1 MCVSRFKV
9 LLILMW
15 RNSEVPELSGLQEPL
30 FYSSSAVRKWNWYFG
45 YTANRNRR
53 WQVCIFRAIY
63 TYAGVFL
70 ESEPSHTAQNTESLP
85 ETINKPHFSSLICL
99 HFANI
104 TSHPLP
110 LTSSSYYQQ
119 AAEKSFPSI
128 VSAACLWE
136 IFSPLFFAHTGHDL
150 QRLEIWGLIMEV

>member
-1 MCVSRFKV
+1 
-9 LLILMW
+9 MW
-15 RNSEVPELSGLQEPL
+15 RNSELPGLNGLQGL
-30 FYSSSAVRKWNWYFG
+30 LLYSSSAAGKWNWYFG
-45 YTANRNRR
+45 YTANQNQR

-104 TSHPLP
+104 TFHPLL
-110 LTSSSYYQQ
+110 LTSNCYYQQ
-119 AAEKSFPSI
+119 AAGKSFPRNA
-128 VSAACLWE
+128 SAASLWE

-150 QRLEIWGLIMEV
+150 QRLVIWGLIMEV